1 MLTHFSVG
9 IVLKPHGLKG
19 ELKVK
24 PLTDDPARFDRLER
38 VYVKQADGYK
48 EFPIASTRYHKGF
61 VYLKLS
67 GVDSVE
73 AASTL
78 RNQYFWIPRSE
89 AIALPEGSYFIGDL
103 VGSSVKTIQGD
114 LLGTLTDVIQT
125 GSNDV
130 YVVKGKKGEVLIPAL
145 KEVVKD
151 IDIEAGLVTVDLTNM
166 EGLLDDEV

>member
-24 PLTDDPARFDRLER
+24 PLTDEPARFDKLER

-48 EFPIASTRYHKGF
+48 EYHIKSTRYDKGF

-67 GVDSVE
+67 GVDSIE
-73 AASTL
+73 SASAL

-89 AIALPEGSYFIGDL
+89 AIALPEDSYFIGDL
-103 VGSSVKTIQGD
+103 IGSSVKTIQGNT
-114 LLGTLTDVIQT
+114 LGTLTDVIQT

-130 YVVKGKKGEVLIPAL
+130 YVVKGNKGEVLIPAL
-145 KEVVKD
+145 KSVVKN
-151 IDIEAGLVTVDLTNM
+151 IDIRAGLVTVDLTNM